1 MSGIKVTI
9 IGAGFVGMSLAAL
22 LAKTNHLVV
31 LDLDDVKVKKINA
44 MQSTIDDPDITK
56 ALLQNNLT
64 LSATTDPEEALTNS
78 NFIFIAT
85 PTNFDEST
93 NQFDTSSVEHSIKDS
108 LHYSNKDSLIIIKST
123 VRIGFTESQSL
134 KYKTER
140 IIFSPEFLREGNALY
155 DNLHPSR
162 LIVGGHNNTLN
173 ASFAKMMQDAAID
186 KDFPIIFM
194 SSAEAES
201 VKLFSNTFLA
211 MRVAFF
217 NELDSFAMEND
228 LNSLNVIKGVSLD
241 PRVGDYYNN
250 PSFGYGGYCLPK
262 DTKQLLAHYEDIPQ
276 RLITATVESNN
287 QRKALLL
294 KKITEM
300 NVNTLGIYRLVMK
313 DGSTNF
319 RESAVLFLID
329 ALRNSGSHLV
339 IYEPTINQDLY
350 EGISVISSF
359 KDFVESSDMIIANR
373 LSDELKDVHHK
384 IFSRDLFT
392 TDA

>member
-276 RLITATVESNN
+276 SLISATVESNE
-287 QRKALLL
+287 QRKKLLL
-294 KKITEM
+294 KKIKEM
-300 NVNTLGIYRLVMK
+300 HANTVGIYRLVMK

-339 IYEPTINQDLY
+339 IYEPMINQDLY

>member
-262 DTKQLLAHYEDIPQ
+262 DTKQLLAHFEDIPQ